1 MFQRAWREHRR
12 ARLFAMQRRD
22 RMAEPQNY
30 RNHARLL
37 PAFHF
42 FALPVLLVN
51 VFVQLWTLW
60 GTPTI
65 GSLWT
70 VVVAAALFAVALLS
84 RVQALKVQDR
94 VIRLEMRLRLR
105 ALLSGELLGRIEELT
120 PAQLAALRFAGDA
133 EMPEL
138 VRNALAGTLKTPK
151 DIKERVRDW
160 QGDFLRA

>member
-1 MFQRAWREHRR
+1 
-12 ARLFAMQRRD
+12 
-22 RMAEPQNY
+22 
-30 RNHARLL
+30 
-37 PAFHF
+37 
-42 FALPVLLVN
+42 
-51 VFVQLWTLW
+51 
-60 GTPTI
+60 
-65 GSLWT
+65 
-70 VVVAAALFAVALLS
+70 VVAAALFAVALLS